1 MFARGSRPNAPTRI
15 RKQLQPGPGDAAD
28 DLEDVV
34 HGFGRPEFSSVA
46 VQPPRLV
53 GAPAF
58 VLVAGDVFDSRG
70 CEV

>member
-1 MFARGSRPNAPTRI
+1 M
-15 RKQLQPGPGDAAD
+15 QPGPGDAAD

-46 VQPPRLV
+46 VQPPRQV

-70 CEV
+70 CKV